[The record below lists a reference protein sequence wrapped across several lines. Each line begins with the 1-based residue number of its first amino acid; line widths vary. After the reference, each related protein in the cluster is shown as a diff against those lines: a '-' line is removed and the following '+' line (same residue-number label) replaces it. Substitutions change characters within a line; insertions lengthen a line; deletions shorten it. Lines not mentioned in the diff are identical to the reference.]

1 MAYFTNS
8 HSAQIQI
15 TRAFNGASGNL
26 LRPFLYYNVFKKFFN
41 PWQVIKVN
49 NNSDVC
55 MMYF

>member
-1 MAYFTNS
+1 MAYLADS
-8 HSAQIQI
+8 HSAKTQIG
-15 TRAFNGASGNL
+15 AFNGASWNL

-55 MMYF
+55 MIYF